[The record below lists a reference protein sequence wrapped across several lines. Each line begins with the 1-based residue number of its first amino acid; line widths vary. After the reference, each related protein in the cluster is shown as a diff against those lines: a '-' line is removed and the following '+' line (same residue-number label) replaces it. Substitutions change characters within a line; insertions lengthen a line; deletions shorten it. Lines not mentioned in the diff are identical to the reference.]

1 MISIIKQNKQLF
13 SVDRRKMIKK
23 LKIKNYKSLK
33 DVELE
38 LDKFNVLIGPNASGK
53 SNLLDCLAFVAE
65 LTPDNVYRDL
75 ETRGGYD
82 RVVFGG
88 RKEKIKI
95 SFEFVLDSK
104 ASEFFISLS
113 ETGIVEEELSIAGE
127 KIIER
132 PPGKMA
138 KMLVPAPSGARY
150 IKEMQLGGWDS
161 AIKEYPE
168 IRAYLTAWRSYNFM
182 TSDMRRKDSAKKN
195 LILEKTGR
203 NLAQVLLSLHNERP
217 KTFDKIEEILRQAIP
232 QIDELLTPLTE
243 EGDTYIAIREKGF
256 DSPFNYFQVSDGT
269 LKLLAYITAIASEEA
284 NVVCFEEPE
293 NFIHPRLFELLVEVL
308 KGSDKQIILS
318 THSPYLVDFVEP
330 EDVIIVE
337 KKDNA
342 TVTSRIKDGD
352 KLKERLAELGLALG
366 EYWYGGG
373 LGGNP

>member
-1 MISIIKQNKQLF
+1 
-13 SVDRRKMIKK
+13 MIKK
-23 LKIKNYKSLK
+23 LNVKNYKSLK

-38 LDKFNVLIGPNASGK
+38 LGKFNVLIGPNASGK
-53 SNLLDCLAFVAE
+53 SNLLDCLAFVSE
-65 LTPDNVYRDL
+65 LTLDNVYRDL
-75 ETRGGYD
+75 EARGGYE
-82 RVVFGG
+82 RVIFGG
-88 RKEKIKI
+88 GKEKVEI
-95 SFEFVLDSK
+95 SFEFVLDDK
-104 ASEFFISLS
+104 ASAFFISLS
-113 ETGIVEEELSIAGE
+113 GSGIVEEEYSIEGE

-132 PPGKMA
+132 HPGKMA
-138 KMLVPAPSGARY
+138 KMLVSAPSATEHVKREIGN
-150 IKEMQLGGWDS
+150 WDS

-168 IRAYLTAWRSYNFM
+168 IRDYLSAWRSYNFM
-182 TSDMRRKDSAKKN
+182 TSEMRRKDSAKKN

-217 KTFDKIEEILRQAIP
+217 KTFDKIEEILTQAIP

-243 EGDTYIAIREKGF
+243 EGNTYIAVREKGF
-256 DSPFNYFQVSDGT
+256 DSPFDYFQVSDGT
-269 LKLLAYITAIASEEA
+269 LKLLAYITAIAIEEA

-308 KGSDKQIILS
+308 KKSDKQIILS

-337 KKDNA
+337 KKNKE

>member
-1 MISIIKQNKQLF
+1 
-13 SVDRRKMIKK
+13 MIKK
-23 LKIKNYKSLK
+23 LKIKYYRSLK
-33 DVELE
+33 DLELE

-53 SNLLDCLAFVAE
+53 SNLLDCLAFISE
-65 LTPDNVYRDL
+65 LTTDNVYRDL
-75 ETRGGYD
+75 DTRGGYE

-88 RKEKIKI
+88 RKVTIEL
-95 SFEFVLDSK
+95 SLEFMLENKV
-104 ASEFFISLS
+104 SEFFISLS
-113 ETGIVEEELSIAGE
+113 ENGIVEEELSIAGE

-132 PPGKMA
+132 HPGEMA
-138 KMLVPAPSGARY
+138 KMLVSAPSETKYEQR
-150 IKEMQLGGWDS
+150 QLGGWDS

-168 IRAYLTAWRSYNFM
+168 FRDYLTAWRSYNFM

-195 LILEKTGR
+195 LVLEKTGG

-217 KTFDKIEEILRQAIP
+217 RTFDKIEEILRQAIP

-284 NVVCFEEPE
+284 NVICFEEPE

-330 EDVIIVE
+330 KDVIIVE
-337 KKDNA
+337 KKNNA
-342 TVTSRIKDGD
+342 TVISRIKEGD

>member
-1 MISIIKQNKQLF
+1 
-13 SVDRRKMIKK
+13 MIKK

-38 LDKFNVLIGPNASGK
+38 LKKFNVLIGPNASGK
-53 SNLLDCLAFVAE
+53 SNLLDCLAFVSE
-65 LTPDNVYRDL
+65 LTTDNVYRDL
-75 ETRGGYD
+75 ETRGGYE
-82 RVVFGG
+82 RVIFGG
-88 RKEKIKI
+88 GKEKIEI
-95 SFEFVLDSK
+95 SFEFVLDDK

-113 ETGIVEEELSIAGE
+113 GSGIVEEDLSIEGE

-132 PPGKMA
+132 PLGKMA
-138 KMLVPAPSGARY
+138 KMLVSAPSGTVY
-150 IKEMQLGGWDS
+150 VKSEIGNWDS

-168 IRAYLTAWRSYNFM
+168 IRDYLTAWRSYNFM
-182 TSDMRRKDSAKKN
+182 TSEMRRKDSAKKN

-203 NLAQVLLSLHNERP
+203 SLAQVLLSLHNERP
-217 KTFDKIEEILRQAIP
+217 KTFDKIEEILTQAIP

-243 EGDTYIAIREKGF
+243 EGNTYIAVREKGF
-256 DSPFNYFQVSDGT
+256 DSPFDYFQVSDGT
-269 LKLLAYITAIASEEA
+269 LKLLAYITAIAIEEA

-308 KGSDKQIILS
+308 KKSDKQIILS

-337 KKDNA
+337 KKDKE
-342 TVTSRIKDGD
+342 TVTSRIVDGV

>member
-1 MISIIKQNKQLF
+1 MKK
-13 SVDRRKMIKK
+13 KMIKK

-33 DVELE
+33 NVELE

-53 SNLLDCLAFVAE
+53 SNLLDCLAFISEIAKGDIDGS
-65 LTPDNVYRDL
+65 LRG
-75 ETRGGYD
+75 RGGYE

-88 RKEKIKI
+88 EKENIEL
-95 SFEFVLDSK
+95 SLDFILGTEPSK
-104 ASEFFISLS
+104 YFIFISKVGIDEEKLTIKDVGVIDRHLNDINKRLD
-113 ETGIVEEELSIAGE
+113 TGELEKVTAGTW
-127 KIIER
+127 
-132 PPGKMA
+132 
-138 KMLVPAPSGARY
+138 V
-150 IKEMQLGGWDS
+150 S
-161 AIKEYPE
+161 AIYYHAPKTREY
-168 IRAYLTAWRSYNFM
+168 LNSWRSYNFI
-182 TSDMRRKDSAKKN
+182 TSEMRRTYPAKRN
-195 LILEKTGR
+195 LILEKNGG

-217 KTFDKIEEILRQAIP
+217 KTFDKIEDMLKQAIP

-243 EGDTYIAIREKGF
+243 GSETYVAMREKGF

-308 KGSDKQIILS
+308 KKSDKQILLS
-318 THSPYLVDFVEP
+318 THSPYLVDWVEP

-337 KKDNA
+337 KKDNE